1 MSNWPKLLLITTLLA
16 GSPLSAQ
23 QGEIFIPGVSDLTI
37 QTAPEAPRNRLAAC
51 LADASAE
58 NCSGVDIDPEG
69 IALESFSGGPD
80 ITFETLTLD
89 LNSGNVSTSAAPPA
103 QKPDYTAPPTNHGKI
118 ALPAVAVTVEF
129 DFDSSAIRYDQ
140 QGKLA
145 SLAAAFQDPALAGTP
160 FAVIGHT
167 DASGSNRY
175 NCDLSR
181 RRAQSVAQQLGL
193 RYVVLPLYPVGF
205 GENVLKNVYDPR
217 AAENRRVTFL
227 RLPNDYNQ
235 VLTTAASVCPPF

>member
-1 MSNWPKLLLITTLLA
+1 MFRWPGYLLLCLL
-16 GSPLSAQ
+16 GSAPATAQ
-23 QGEIFIPGVSDLTI
+23 EAEIFIPGASGTI
-37 QTAPEAPRNRLAAC
+37 GEVTPEAPRNRLAAC
-51 LADASAE
+51 LRDANAE
-58 NCSGVDIDPEG
+58 NCTGVEIDPDG

-89 LNSGNVSTSAAPPA
+89 LNSGAVSTSAAPPPK
-103 QKPDYTAPPTNHGKI
+103 KPDYTASSGSYRTV
-118 ALPAVAVTVEF
+118 ALPAVAITIEF
-129 DFDSSAIRYDQ
+129 DFDSATIRYDQ

-167 DASGSNRY
+167 DASGSDGY

-181 RRAQSVAQQLGL
+181 RRAASVAQQLTL
-193 RYVVLPLYPVGF
+193 RYVVLPLYRVGF
-205 GENVLKNVYDPR
+205 GENVLKNPYDPR

-227 RLPNDYNQ
+227 RLPDDYNQ
-235 VLTTAASVCPPF
+235 VLTTAAAVCPQY